1 MVGCV
6 VLVCFFFFKQKTA
19 YEMRIS
25 DWSSDVGSSD
35 LVPARLAG
43 HSFTAWLPDN
53 VQTISGD
60 NLETLIA
67 GPGGGAVLAQVGDRD
82 LYILADPDLIHNLAF
97 ASRDRAVGGAILDE
111 AIADYADAD
120 GLAFDVTLQG
130 FARARPL
137 PPFPHLPPLH
147 RHPPVPQ

>member
-1 MVGCV
+1 
-6 VLVCFFFFKQKTA
+6 
-19 YEMRIS
+19 MRIS
-25 DWSSDVGSSD
+25 DWSSDVCSSD
-35 LVPARLAG
+35 LAG

-82 LYILADPDLIHNLAF
+82 LYILADPDLINNLAF
-97 ASRDRAVGGAILDE
+97 ASRDRAVGGAMLID

-120 GLAFDVTLQG
+120 GLAFDVTLTG
-130 FARARPL
+130 
-137 PPFPHLPPLH
+137 
-147 RHPPVPQ
+147 